1 MSSVRGMTNCQCC
14 EIQILKDSMSKLCG
28 RCFWALRVVNNM
40 DVKCTYHD
48 NVVTTARDDNVI
60 KR

>member
-1 MSSVRGMTNCQCC
+1 MTNCQCC